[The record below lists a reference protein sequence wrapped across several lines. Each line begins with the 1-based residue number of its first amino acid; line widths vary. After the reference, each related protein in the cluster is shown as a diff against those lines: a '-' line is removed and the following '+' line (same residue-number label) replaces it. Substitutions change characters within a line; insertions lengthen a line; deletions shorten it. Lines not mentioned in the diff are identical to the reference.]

1 MIRQMHFTGT
11 EFFQILALLTFL
23 QYIPCL
29 VSESRNGRIFLVN
42 RRPLG
47 IDPHRGTGTAY
58 EGYVKVP
65 KPGGIKKGW
74 HRQFAVI
81 CDFKLFLFDAIGDR
95 QTQISQSASLVID
108 MR

>member
-1 MIRQMHFTGT
+1 MF
-11 EFFQILALLTFL
+11 LA
-23 QYIPCL
+23 
-29 VSESRNGRIFLVN
+29 N

-47 IDPHRGTGTAY
+47 IDPQRGTGTAH
-58 EGYVKVP
+58 EGYVKIP

-74 HRQFAVI
+74 YRQFAVV

>member
-1 MIRQMHFTGT
+1 MHFTGT

-23 QYIPCL
+23 QYIYFY
-29 VSESRNGRIFLVN
+29 RIFLVN